1 MTNIVEAKKEKTVN
15 FIEKYALAKAEYEAA
30 DGDLGIWYESLDE
43 NYDIVFFRLQI
54 VGSGVAITD
63 KYTRPEF
70 FYLKDDEVEWKDV
83 DVLLG
88 YLELYGLGEAL
99 I

>member
-1 MTNIVEAKKEKTVN
+1 MNTTEVLLGKCTS

-54 VGSGVAITD
+54 VGAGVAVVD
-63 KYTRPEF
+63 KNTCPM
-70 FYLKDDEVEWKDV
+70 FYYLENDEIEWNPG

-88 YLELYGLGEAL
+88 YLELYGFEEAL